1 MLRVTVE
8 IFPGGRK
15 LGRRTIATADIGRVK
30 SGLLCTYAVEL
41 CDTLFKEPG
50 VGEIKDYPRFS
61 APVFDLVARALCIA
75 LTGEEELPPR
85 PAVVCVPR
93 READGVAY
101 IRISDIPEPTQ
112 TFFLRNIVCS
122 SRPAIKGERDPH
134 GCAFARDFDDFLS
147 GQR

>member
-8 IFPGGRK
+8 IFPGGREFG
-15 LGRRTIATADIGRVK
+15 LRTIATADIGRVK
-30 SGLLCTYAVEL
+30 SGLLCTYEVEL
-41 CDTLFKEPG
+41 SDTLVGEPG

-85 PAVVCVPR
+85 PAVVSVPR
-93 READGVAY
+93 RKADGVAY
-101 IRISDIPEPTQ
+101 IRISDIPEPTR
-112 TFFLRNIVCS
+112 TFFLQNIACS
-122 SRPAIKGERDPH
+122 SRPAIRGERGQH
-134 GCAFARDFDDFLS
+134 ACAFARDFDDFLS